1 MKIDF
6 ETKSAQETKKIAK
19 LLAQEISRAKLK
31 TKRAVVLALT
41 GDLGSGKTTF
51 IQGFLRGLG
60 IKKKITSPTFVIMKK
75 FHAPCSMFHDV
86 YHIDCYRLRKP
97 AELIDLG
104 LKELLGKPQTIILI
118 EWAEKIQKIL
128 PKNTIWLEF
137 KHGKKPNERVI
148 RFSSLDINISS
159 SIIKD
164 I

>member
-1 MKIDF
+1 MNPVVNFK
-6 ETKSAQETKKIAK
+6 TKSAQETKKIAK
-19 LLAQEISRAKLK
+19 LLAQEISRP
-31 TKRAVVLALT
+31 VVLALT

-51 IQGFLRGLG
+51 IQGFLKGLG
-60 IKKKITSPTFVIMKK
+60 VKKRITSPTFVIMRTYNL
-75 FHAPCSMFHDV
+75 V
-86 YHIDCYRLRKP
+86 YHIDCYRLSK
-97 AELIDLG
+97 A
-104 LKELLGKPQTIILI
+104 KELLKLGFKEILQSPKVIILI

-164 I
+164 IWNTIKGLPS

>member
-1 MKIDF
+1 MNPVVNFK
-6 ETKSAQETKKIAK
+6 TKSAQETKKIAK
-19 LLAQEISRAKLK
+19 LLAQEISRP
-31 TKRAVVLALT
+31 VVLALT

-51 IQGFLRGLG
+51 IQGFLKGLG
-60 IKKKITSPTFVIMKK
+60 VKKRITSPTFVIMRTYNL
-75 FHAPCSMFHDV
+75 V
-86 YHIDCYRLRKP
+86 YHIDCYRLSK
-97 AELIDLG
+97 A
-104 LKELLGKPQTIILI
+104 KELLKLGFKEILQSPKVIILI

-148 RFSSLDINISS
+148 HFSSLDVNISS

>member
-1 MKIDF
+1 MNPVVNFK
-6 ETKSAQETKKIAK
+6 TKSAQETKKIAK
-19 LLAQEISRAKLK
+19 LLAQEISRP
-31 TKRAVVLALT
+31 VVLALT

-51 IQGFLRGLG
+51 IQGFLKGLG
-60 IKKKITSPTFVIMKK
+60 VKKRITSPTFVIMRTYNL
-75 FHAPCSMFHDV
+75 V
-86 YHIDCYRLRKP
+86 YHIDCYRLSK
-97 AELIDLG
+97 A
-104 LKELLGKPQTIILI
+104 KELLKLGFKEILQSPKVIILI